1 MPLTLLDIGLLVVML
16 ISGILAMV
24 RGFMREILS
33 IAAWLIAAGVTLYG
47 YARVEVFVRDYV
59 ANDLLAKG
67 IAIGG
72 LFLITLLIVSLFT
85 VKISDLVLDSRVGA
99 LDRTLGFLFG
109 LARGLII
116 MVVAFLFFSWLVPAK
131 SQPDWVANARSRVV
145 LQATGD
151 WLLSVLPDD
160 PETAILKRLR
170 QPRNGDEPLEPVPP
184 SPVQQ
189 QAPSPVQTVP
199 PAEPAPASPVQPAPS
214 PVQPVPDKS
223 GSRFPGS
230 RLASADH
237 GETGYRRS
245 ERQGLEQL
253 LEATRGTP
261 R

>member
-72 LFLITLLIVSLFT
+72 LFLLTLLVVSLFT

-99 LDRTLGFLFG
+99 LDRSLGFLFG

-131 SQPDWVANARSRVV
+131 GQPDWVTNARSRVV

-151 WLLSVLPDD
+151 WLLSILPDD

-170 QPRNGDEPLEPVPP
+170 PGRDEGEPMEPTGQPGPAP
-184 SPVQQ
+184 

-199 PAEPAPASPVQPAPS
+199 QTKSAPTSPVQPAPTS
-214 PVQPVPDKS
+214 PVQPAPDKS
-223 GSRFPGS
+223 GRVAPSTRM
-230 RLASADH
+230 AAND
-237 GETGYRRS
+237 GETGYRRTD
-245 ERQGLEQL
+245 RQGLEQL
-253 LEATRGTP
+253 LEVARGAP

>member
-33 IAAWLIAAGVTLYG
+33 IAAWVIAAGVTLYG
-47 YARVEVFVRDYV
+47 YARAETYV
-59 ANDLLAKG
+59 KQYVTNDLIAKV

-72 LFLITLLIVSLFT
+72 LFLITLLIVSILT

-99 LDRTLGFLFG
+99 LDRSLGFLFG

-116 MVVAFLFFSWLVPAK
+116 MVVAYLFFVWLVPAAT
-131 SQPDWVANARSRVV
+131 QPDWLKGARSRVV

-160 PETAILKRLR
+160 PESAILKRLR
-170 QPRNGDEPLEPVPP
+170 KPAPEEPQEPPPELAPPGKGGSRTMNSPRLADTP
-184 SPVQQ
+184 SP
-189 QAPSPVQTVP
+189 
-199 PAEPAPASPVQPAPS
+199 E
-214 PVQPVPDKS
+214 S
-223 GSRFPGS
+223 GYKRN
-230 RLASADH
+230 D
-237 GETGYRRS
+237 
-245 ERQGLEQL
+245 RQGFEQL
-253 LEATRGTP
+253 LESTRAP

>member
-47 YARVEVFVRDYV
+47 YARVEAYVRDYV
-59 ANDLLAKG
+59 TNDLLAKG

-85 VKISDLVLDSRVGA
+85 VKISDLILDSRVGA
-99 LDRTLGFLFG
+99 LDRSLGFLFG

-131 SQPDWVANARSRVV
+131 SQPDWVVNARSRVV

-170 QPRNGDEPLEPVPP
+170 NRDGDEPAAEPVR
-184 SPVQQ
+184 
-189 QAPSPVQTVP
+189 
-199 PAEPAPASPVQPAPS
+199 PAPGAPTSPVQPAP
-214 PVQPVPDKS
+214 VQPVEPQKS
-223 GSRFPGS
+223 GSRFPAS
-230 RLASADH
+230 RLVNASN
-237 GETGYRRS
+237 GETSYKRS
-245 ERQGLEQL
+245 ERQGFEQL
-253 LEATRGTP
+253 LEGARGAP